1 MALPEDWSGS
11 ATEKVKSMFKSR
23 KPLPQLKTPSN
34 LLEVRQISLELYLE
48 NCSATSDFK
57 EPEAI
62 EKYVERV
69 SHIFICISKLS
80 RTHSNI
86 PTMSALTENITK
98 QKRKVNI
105 QSVRFIFDFLE

>member
-11 ATEKVKSMFKSR
+11 ATEKMRSIFSSR
-23 KPLPQLKTPSN
+23 KLPPQLKTPSN

-48 NCSATSDFK
+48 NCSATSDFI

-69 SHIFICISKLS
+69 YHIYVCITKVS
-80 RTHSNI
+80 RTHSNV
-86 PTMSALTENITK
+86 PTMSASTENITK
-98 QKRKVNI
+98 KKRKVNI
-105 QSVRFIFDFLE
+105 HAEC